1 MANPVFTPTNANSD
15 APVIVIGAGPAGLA
29 CAQELVAGNRR
40 VVLID
45 DNIQP
50 GGQYFRQL
58 PPGYSTAPRARLMR
72 DKARYDDLARVL
84 DSPLLTHLPRTT
96 AWSFPQPGTV
106 AHAGPLGSGRIAGSA
121 VVIATGAQERSM
133 PFPGWTLPGVISA
146 GGCLNLAKAHGLV
159 PEGRVVVA
167 GNGPLVLVAAAT
179 MAAAGARVTTVAE
192 AQQSRR
198 LAGAALSGVVAAP
211 GILAKAAQYRAQI
224 LRAGAAWKTGWMVS
238 RAHGDETLRE
248 VSIAPVGPDGRPD
261 LTRERTIPA
270 DLLVL
275 GYGLMPGSDAAR
287 LLGCR
292 MELRPDL
299 GGLVPVRGP
308 DLQTSTAGVYAVG
321 DGAGI
326 GGVEVAL
333 IEGRLAA
340 HAILGTP
347 APKQLAHRYRT
358 LDRFR
363 RALNSAYVLPTPLRA
378 ADDDTIIC
386 RCEELRLRDLKADGN
401 AASGSLNTLKTS
413 SRLGMGR
420 CQGRNCLH
428 TAAGLL
434 GLSPETMVETMPRF
448 RPPLRPVPLARL
460 AADRDAGP
468 AREPDEIILSEAK
481 D

>member
-198 LAGAALSGVVAAP
+198 LAGAALSG
-211 GILAKAAQYRAQI
+211 
-224 LRAGAAWKTGWMVS
+224 
-238 RAHGDETLRE
+238 
-248 VSIAPVGPDGRPD
+248 
-261 LTRERTIPA
+261 
-270 DLLVL
+270 
-275 GYGLMPGSDAAR
+275 
-287 LLGCR
+287 
-292 MELRPDL
+292 
-299 GGLVPVRGP
+299 
-308 DLQTSTAGVYAVG
+308 
-321 DGAGI
+321 
-326 GGVEVAL
+326 
-333 IEGRLAA
+333 
-340 HAILGTP
+340 
-347 APKQLAHRYRT
+347 
-358 LDRFR
+358 
-363 RALNSAYVLPTPLRA
+363 
-378 ADDDTIIC
+378 
-386 RCEELRLRDLKADGN
+386 
-401 AASGSLNTLKTS
+401 
-413 SRLGMGR
+413 
-420 CQGRNCLH
+420 
-428 TAAGLL
+428 
-434 GLSPETMVETMPRF
+434 
-448 RPPLRPVPLARL
+448 
-460 AADRDAGP
+460 
-468 AREPDEIILSEAK
+468 
-481 D
+481 